1 METITAGLD
10 LMPVFNEILLYAVG
24 GLVGMGMWLFKAA
37 IKKMGFEADKTQI
50 DRVREALNNGLIM
63 GKSYVLE
70 KAEGAGMNNVLIKNN
85 IALMAAKYAAK
96 QVPSAVKKMGYT
108 PEQLRNWA
116 STVLEKENSVPTPP
130 KV

>member
-10 LMPVFNEILLYAVG
+10 LMPIFNEILVYAVA
-24 GLVGMGMWLFKAA
+24 GLAGMAMWLFKTA
-37 IKKMGFEADKTQI
+37 IKKMGFEADATQI
-50 DRVREALNNGLIM
+50 DRVREAIKNGLVM
-63 GKSYVLE
+63 GKGYVLE
-70 KAEGAGMNNVLIKNN
+70 KAEGSGMNNVLIKNN
-85 IALMAAKYAAK
+85 IALMAAKYAAM

-116 STVLEKENSVPTPP
+116 ATVLEKDKSISTSP